1 MNMAKTNKGTTKK
14 QTTVTKEVV
23 TNTTKKGDT
32 DMYKQACY
40 AIANKVNDRVI
51 STNKKYRTALEKV
64 TAEQVLADFS
74 KDEQTTKALIIIAR
88 YLESK
93 YQQQWKEY
101 KLNKVYGKEDK
112 NIMELTDEEREYINK
127 RRARQA
133 KKGGAQ

>member
-1 MNMAKTNKGTTKK
+1 MVKTNKGTTKK

-64 TAEQVLADFS
+64 TAEQVLVDFS
-74 KDEQTTKALIIIAR
+74 KDEQATKALIIIAR

-93 YQQQWKEY
+93 YQEQWKEY

>member
-1 MNMAKTNKGTTKK
+1 
-14 QTTVTKEVV
+14 
-23 TNTTKKGDT
+23 
-32 DMYKQACY
+32 MYKQACY
-40 AIANKVNDRVI
+40 ALANKINDRVI
-51 STNKKYRTALEKV
+51 STNKKYKTALEKV

-93 YQQQWKEY
+93 YQQQWKDY
-101 KLNKVYGKEDK
+101 KLNKVYGQEDI

>member
-1 MNMAKTNKGTTKK
+1 MTKQIKGATKK

>member
-1 MNMAKTNKGTTKK
+1 MAKTNKGTTKK
-14 QTTVTKEVV
+14 ETTVTKEEV
-23 TNTTKKGDT
+23 TKTNKGGT

-40 AIANKVNDRVI
+40 ALANKINDRVI
-51 STNKKYRTALEKV
+51 STNKKYKTALEKV

-93 YQQQWKEY
+93 YQQQWKDY
-101 KLNKVYGKEDK
+101 KLNKVYGQEDI